1 MSAPFRVRALASRIR
16 PVIQDGELEEPAMM
30 PRFPA
35 AFRLPAFAS
44 RSSHPRRGVGP
55 PSRSAYRAKGP
66 DPDGVTT
73 FRTHEP
79 RPGRASLI
87 PRGRWCS
94 PGQAQSPAGTRRFA
108 AASPC
113 TPLQHPIHGAGVDEA
128 STEIHAIH
136 PSGLPLACDP
146 RMERAPSGFPPSS
159 EPHHHWRRPSGQG
172 QAMSTSLELCARH
185 QPNLQSASP
194 LETCDLVSHLLP
206 RPRPLTR
213 RGGTLFARP
222 KHYRSVPTSQYMGV

>member
-1 MSAPFRVRALASRIR
+1 VSAPFRVRALASHIR

-35 AFRLPAFAS
+35 AFRPPAFAS

-55 PSRSAYRAKGP
+55 PSRSAYRTNSP

-73 FRTHEP
+73 FRTHEQ

-94 PGQAQSPAGTRRFA
+94 PRPGTVPGRAPAA
-108 AASPC
+108 ISAASPY
-113 TPLQHPIHGAGVDEA
+113 TPLLHPIHGAGVDEA

-136 PSGLPLACDP
+136 PSGLPLACGP

-159 EPHHHWRRPSGQG
+159 EPHHYWRRTSGQG

-185 QPNLQSASP
+185 QPSLQSTKSP
-194 LETCDLVSHLLP
+194 RNVRPRIAPLP
-206 RPRPLTR
+206 RPRLLTQ
-213 RGGTLFARP
+213 RGGTICWMPPA
-222 KHYRSVPTSQYMGV
+222 YA

>member
-16 PVIQDGELEEPAMM
+16 LVIQDGEMEEPAMM

-35 AFRLPAFAS
+35 AFRPPAFAS
-44 RSSHPRRGVGP
+44 RSSHPRRRIGP
-55 PSRSAYRAKGP
+55 PSRSAYRAKARTPTGLLRSARTSYDRGGRLLYP
-66 DPDGVTT
+66 EDDGA
-73 FRTHEP
+73 H
-79 RPGRASLI
+79 
-87 PRGRWCS
+87 
-94 PGQAQSPAGTRRFA
+94 PGQAQSPAGTRHFT

-159 EPHHHWRRPSGQG
+159 EPRHYWRRTSGQG

-185 QPNLQSASP
+185 QPSLQSTMSSRNVRPRIAP
-194 LETCDLVSHLLP
+194 LP
-206 RPRPLTR
+206 RPRLLTQ
-213 RGGTLFARP
+213 RGGTICW
-222 KHYRSVPTSQYMGV
+222 T